1 MSIETGGA
9 WLIFIILLMVGV
21 MSAKSQENEQVNQ
34 DLQKQIASDETKLI
48 QFFVKYLGGDS
59 NAWLRTIL
67 IILGLLIIVGGTFWV
82 IKLLINR

>member
-34 DLQKQIASDETKLI
+34 DLQKQIASDETKLV

-59 NAWLRTIL
+59 NAWLRTIV
-67 IILGLLIIVGGTFWV
+67 IILGLLLIVGGTFWV

>member
-21 MSAKSQENEQVNQ
+21 ISAKSQENEQVNQ

-67 IILGLLIIVGGTFWV
+67 IILGLLLIVGGTFWV

>member
-1 MSIETGGA
+1 
-9 WLIFIILLMVGV
+9 MVGV

-67 IILGLLIIVGGTFWV
+67 IILGLLLIVGGTFWV

>member
-9 WLIFIILLMVGV
+9 WLIIIILLMVGV

-67 IILGLLIIVGGTFWV
+67 IILGLLLIVGGTFWV

>member
-67 IILGLLIIVGGTFWV
+67 IILGLLLIVGGTFWV